1 MSRLLI
7 IVRQALRLVLHGNR
21 AYWAWVGFLLA
32 LVIWGGAAYV
42 NQLTNGLIVTNMRDQ
57 VSWAFYIG
65 NFTFL
70 VGVAAAA
77 VVLVIPAYVY
87 DWGPIKEVAILG
99 EILAI
104 SAIVMCLLFVTADMG
119 HPERFWHLIPGIGK
133 MNFPRALLAWDVVVL
148 NMYLVLNG
156 SIVAYVLG
164 CGLMGKHYN
173 PKIILPMMLFSV
185 PAALSIHT
193 VTAFIYA
200 GLAGRPYWNS
210 AILAP
215 RFICSAFCSGPAIM
229 LVLFQIMQR
238 TTKIQIK
245 NEAIWKVA
253 ELMSYAMFLNL
264 FMLGAEIFKEVYS
277 GTEHVVYLRYLFLGV
292 HGHHALVPFG
302 WAFVFCG
309 VAAFLLFLFPRTRKN
324 FFTLN
329 LGCLLIYASVYIE
342 KGMGTIIPAFTPDTL
357 GEVYEYTPTMTEF
370 RIGAGIFGVGFLVFT
385 LLCKIAIPILTGEF
399 DTHPSTHGPHDPAHA
414 APAPEAAASGGAPA
428 PVPSH

>member
-1 MSRLLI
+1 MRNVLKI
-7 IVRQALRLVLHGNR
+7 AATCARLVLRGDR
-21 AYWAWVGFLLA
+21 SYWAWILILLA
-32 LVIWGGAAYV
+32 LLAWGGTAYV
-42 NQLTNGLIVTNMRDQ
+42 DQLRHGLIVTSMRDQ

-87 DWGPIKEVAILG
+87 EWGPLKEVAILG

-119 HPERFWHLIPGIGK
+119 HPERFWHLIPGIGR

-148 NMYLVLNG
+148 NLYLVLNCT
-156 SIVAYVLG
+156 IVGYVLV
-164 CGLMGKHYN
+164 CGIQGKHYN
-173 PKIILPMMLFSV
+173 PKIVHPLMLFSV

-193 VTAFIYA
+193 VTAFIYS

-229 LVLFQIMQR
+229 LVVFQILQR
-238 TTKIQIK
+238 TTKIPIK

-253 ELMSYAMFLNL
+253 ELMAYAMFLNL

-277 GTEHVVYLRYLFLGV
+277 GTEHVVYLKYLFVGV
-292 HGHHALVPFG
+292 HGHTALVPFA
-302 WAFVFCG
+302 WTFVGCG
-309 VAAFLLFLFPRTRKN
+309 IAAFLIFLFPKTRKN

-357 GEVYEYTPTMTEF
+357 GEVYEYVPTLTEL
-370 RIGAGIFGVGFLVFT
+370 RVGVGIFSAGFLVFT
-385 LLCKIAIPILTGEF
+385 VLCKIAIPIMTGEF
-399 DTHPSTHGPHDPAHA
+399 REHHLGTARGGRDAMPVA
-414 APAPEAAASGGAPA
+414 A
-428 PVPSH
+428 